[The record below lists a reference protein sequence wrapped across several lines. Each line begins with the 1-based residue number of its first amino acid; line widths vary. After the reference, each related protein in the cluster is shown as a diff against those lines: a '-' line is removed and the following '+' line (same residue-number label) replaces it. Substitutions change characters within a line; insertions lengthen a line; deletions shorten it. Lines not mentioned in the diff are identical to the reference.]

1 MPELTRL
8 IIAPAVLAAAFGM
21 ATAFPSTA
29 QVSTAAVTD
38 DTRVPG
44 EAWTSV
50 KPELV
55 GYSSPRLEILRSWL
69 KTLDT
74 KAMVI
79 AVHGQ
84 VIFEHGDLA
93 HASKIASVRKS
104 VLSMLYGPYI
114 LSGRIDPRKTVV
126 EMGLEEAEPFLPI
139 ETHATLEHL
148 LTARSGIYLRSGND
162 NLDAVAPK
170 RGSEPPGMRMQY
182 NNWDFNAAGTAFEK
196 LSGKTIY
203 QALEEDLAR
212 PLGMQ
217 DFDPKK
223 QGKGAEPGIGASR
236 VRDATLDARPGAAR
250 PADAA
255 TWPLAGHAG
264 AASRVGAREHV
275 IDHAVRASPS
285 DWTQHRWPARSLGL
299 WRHVVGLGGA
309 AGTRRRGDGAA
320 AGRLHRHGRRRSVR
334 DGAPRR
340 EHGGGAHHRHRR
352 QRPCRRADAGL
363 RHHPGDGDHGPV
375 SVSRAVLS
383 AGHS

>member
-223 QGKGAEPGIGASR
+223 QGKVPSPGSVHPEYVMRLSTRDLARLGLLMLRHGRWQGTQVLPAE
-236 VRDATLDARPGAAR
+236 
-250 PADAA
+250 
-255 TWPLAGHAG
+255 W
-264 AASRVGAREHV
+264 
-275 IDHAVRASPS
+275 VRASTSLITPFARVHPTGLS
-285 DWTQHRWPARSLGL
+285 IGGQPDRWGYGVMWWVWEEPLAP
-299 WRHVVGLGGA
+299 GGA
-309 AGTRRRGDGAA
+309 AMGPLQGAFTA
-320 AGRLHRHGRRRSVR
+320 MGAGGQYVTVLPAENMVVVHTTDIDANG
-334 DGAPRR
+334 
-340 EHGGGAHHRHRR
+340 
-352 QRPCRRADAGL
+352 RADVPTLAYDTILGMAIMA
-363 RHHPGDGDHGPV
+363 RCQ
-375 SVSRAVLS
+375 SRERC
-383 AGHS
+383 